1 MEAKEW
7 AVRIRSGDRKAASK
21 LISAIENREKTA
33 RDVLKLLFHGTGKAV
48 SLGITGP
55 AGVGKSCLVSC
66 LITAFRKKGKTVGVI
81 AVDPS
86 SPFTGG
92 AFLGDRVRMTSHI
105 RDEGVYIRSMAT
117 RGYLGGLARS
127 TLDTIRVLEAMG
139 KQVIMVETV
148 GTGQDEIEVAQ
159 IVQTCLLVLT
169 PNMGDDIQAMKSGIM
184 EIGNIIVLN
193 KTDTPGK
200 EKALLDLETALRF
213 RSSAEDGWSIPIVC
227 TAALK
232 DQGIEEL
239 VNAIEKHQ
247 SHLRTGEG
255 LSKFVFKR
263 AEKEGSVLLKD
274 EIERAIFDGLKGT
287 GLRRKYLEKIAGG
300 EIDPYSAVED
310 VMGRFI
316 KDCPRDA
323 TRPLNQKEEDG

>member
-1 MEAKEW
+1 M
-7 AVRIRSGDRKAASK
+7 
-21 LISAIENREKTA
+21 
-33 RDVLKLLFHGTGKAV
+33 
-48 SLGITGP
+48 
-55 AGVGKSCLVSC
+55 
-66 LITAFRKKGKTVGVI
+66 
-81 AVDPS
+81 
-86 SPFTGG
+86 
-92 AFLGDRVRMTSHI
+92 
-105 RDEGVYIRSMAT
+105 
-117 RGYLGGLARS
+117 
-127 TLDTIRVLEAMG
+127 RVLEAMG

-213 RSSAEDGWSIPIVC
+213 RSSVEDGWPVPIVC
-227 TAALK
+227 TSASK
-232 DQGIEEL
+232 VEGIEEL

-274 EIERAIFDGLKGT
+274 EIERAIFDSLKGT
-287 GLRRKYLEKIAGG
+287 GLRRKYLEKIAAG
-300 EIDPYSAVED
+300 EIDPYTAVED
-310 VMGRFI
+310 VLGRFI
-316 KDCPRDA
+316 KDYPRDT
-323 TRPLNQKEEDG
+323 TRPLNRSEEDG